1 MVMPNT
7 YWAIS
12 TRRRSNKA
20 ESIQAPSK
28 KDWKEKVWIEL
39 IQQFKNKNL
48 TYLLI
53 NKKSTLVVLPI
64 QTIFSTAYIQI

>member
-1 MVMPNT
+1 MCTQYSLKTMPQITSSLGVTYKPEGKLLMVMPNT

-28 KDWKEKVWIEL
+28 KDWKKKFEL
-39 IQQFKNKNL
+39 N
-48 TYLLI
+48 
-53 NKKSTLVVLPI
+53 
-64 QTIFSTAYIQI
+64 